1 LYDHELLKAVG
12 PRLGIT
18 SRKDLQRSDFER
30 AFHSDYGRAVARSLK
45 KQYRMAPKI
54 GRLISDVFY
63 PGQELKTER
72 GAPPSY
78 YGLLPRPLDDEIA
91 WIDTGHSRS
100 GRRETA
106 VGSSYVNRREA
117 TAVISVLRSIA
128 ASKDFLTAAIA
139 DLKVGEP
146 LVGVICMYSP
156 QADLVDEMFVASG
169 LPGEFRSLVKIDTVD
184 AYQGKENRIVIVS
197 LVRSNP
203 EYNMGFVR
211 TANRVNVALSR
222 AMERLVIVGSA
233 QMFGG
238 QGNTLAQVLN
248 SLRSQGRVIG
258 DGRQER

>member
-1 LYDHELLKAVG
+1 
-12 PRLGIT
+12 
-18 SRKDLQRSDFER
+18 
-30 AFHSDYGRAVARSLK
+30 
-45 KQYRMAPKI
+45 
-54 GRLISDVFY
+54 
-63 PGQELKTER
+63 
-72 GAPPSY
+72 
-78 YGLLPRPLDDEIA
+78 
-91 WIDTGHSRS
+91 
-100 GRRETA
+100 
-106 VGSSYVNRREA
+106 
-117 TAVISVLRSIA
+117 
-128 ASKDFLTAAIA
+128 
-139 DLKVGEP
+139 
-146 LVGVICMYSP
+146 
-156 QADLVDEMFVASG
+156 
-169 LPGEFRSLVKIDTVD
+169 LVKIDTVD